1 MLNIFFTYT
10 KILFWVF
17 LGLLVILDVAKK
29 GFIHNFI
36 FKFIEAFPFFIKDV
50 FTTNWKEFRGYGFHI
65 YCGLGGSGKTI
76 SIVNYLLAMKQKYPK
91 LKIYTN
97 FYFPAG
103 DGIIKDWKD
112 LIETTNYETVEITKE
127 EYEKLKKYKPN
138 KEGKEKEFWA
148 ENTEIVDEETGEIID
163 TEKYYRIVN
172 HGVIF
177 GFDEIHMTLNSDKWK
192 DRPDDL
198 LYYISQQRKM
208 HKQIVASSQVFTR
221 IDKILREQT
230 NYVVECSS
238 FLMGRLVVNRF
249 YHTEEYIAN
258 DEKKDKG
265 TRKRKV
271 KAYRIFIARDFIRN
285 SYDTE
290 EIMKDLKVAKSKDKQ
305 LVDLIKEYSK
315 KEISSNEYFF

>member
-1 MLNIFFTYT
+1 MSSIFFTFF
-10 KILFWVF
+10 KIMICFF
-17 LGLLVILDVAKK
+17 IGLLIFLDFAKK

-36 FKFIEAFPFFIKDV
+36 FKFIEAFPYFIKD
-50 FTTNWKEFRGYGFHI
+50 FITMDKKEFRGYGFHI
-65 YCGLGGSGKTI
+65 FCGLGGSGKTI

-97 FYFPAG
+97 FFFPAG
-103 DGIIKDWKD
+103 DGIIKNWKD
-112 LIETTNYETVEITKE
+112 LIEITNYEEIEILKE
-127 EYEKLKKYKPN
+127 EYDKLKKYKPN
-138 KEGKEKEFWA
+138 KEGKEFYIK
-148 ENTEIVDEETGEIID
+148 DEKFFKII
-163 TEKYYRIVN
+163 N
-172 HGVIF
+172 HGVLF

-230 NYVVECSS
+230 NFVVECNS
-238 FLMGRLVVNRF
+238 FLLGRLVVNRY

-265 TRKRKV
+265 NKKRKV
-271 KAYRIFIARDFIRN
+271 AKYNIFIAKDFIRN

-290 EIMKDLKVAKSKDKQ
+290 EIMKDLKLGKSKEKQ
-305 LVDLIKEYSK
+305 LVDLFN
-315 KEISSNEYFF
+315 EINRERTLEE

>member
-1 MLNIFFTYT
+1 MSSIFFTFF
-10 KILFWVF
+10 KIMIYFF
-17 LGLLVILDVAKK
+17 IGLLIFLDFAKK

-36 FKFIEAFPFFIKDV
+36 FKFIEAFPYFIKD
-50 FTTNWKEFRGYGFHI
+50 FITMNKKEFRGYGFHI
-65 YCGLGGSGKTI
+65 FCGLGGSGKTI

-103 DGIIKDWKD
+103 DGIIKNWKD
-112 LIETTNYETVEITKE
+112 LIEITNYEEVEILKE

-138 KEGKEKEFWA
+138 KEGKEFYIK
-148 ENTEIVDEETGEIID
+148 DEKFFKII
-163 TEKYYRIVN
+163 N
-172 HGVIF
+172 HGVLF

-230 NYVVECSS
+230 NFVVECNS
-238 FLMGRLVVNRF
+238 FLLGRLVVNRY

-265 TRKRKV
+265 NKKRKV
-271 KAYRIFIARDFIRN
+271 AKYNIFIAKDFIRN

-290 EIMKDLKVAKSKDKQ
+290 EIMKDLKLGKSKEKQ
-305 LVDLIKEYSK
+305 LVDLFN
-315 KEISSNEYFF
+315 EINRERTLEE

>member
-1 MLNIFFTYT
+1 MIQIFITFF
-10 KILFWVF
+10 KIMIWFFV
-17 LGLLVILDVAKK
+17 GLLIFLDIAKK

-36 FKFIEAFPFFIKDV
+36 FKFIESFPLFIKD
-50 FTTNWKEFRGYGFHI
+50 FITMDKKEFRGYGFHI

-112 LIETTNYETVEITKE
+112 LIEITNYETVEITQE
-127 EYEKLKKYKPN
+127 EYEKLKKFKPN
-138 KEGKEKEFWA
+138 KEGKNGEFW
-148 ENTEIVDEETGEIID
+148 TEDVEITNEETGEIETI
-163 TEKYYRIVN
+163 TNYYKIIN

-230 NYVVECSS
+230 NYVVECNS
-238 FLMGRLVVNRF
+238 FLLGRLVVNRF

-265 TRKRKV
+265 SRKRKV

-290 EIMKDLKVAKSKDKQ
+290 EIMKDLKVGKSKDKQ

-315 KEISSNEYFF
+315 KEFSNSDD

>member
-1 MLNIFFTYT
+1 MSSIFFTFF
-10 KILFWVF
+10 KIMICFFV
-17 LGLLVILDVAKK
+17 GLLIFLDFAKK

-36 FKFIEAFPFFIKDV
+36 FKFIEAFPYFIKD
-50 FTTNWKEFRGYGFHI
+50 FITMDKKEFRGYGFHI
-65 YCGLGGSGKTI
+65 FCGLGGSGKTI

-97 FYFPAG
+97 FFFPAG
-103 DGIIKDWKD
+103 DGIIKNWKD
-112 LIETTNYETVEITKE
+112 LIEITNYEEIEILKE

-138 KEGKEKEFWA
+138 KEGKEFYIK
-148 ENTEIVDEETGEIID
+148 DEKFFKII
-163 TEKYYRIVN
+163 N
-172 HGVIF
+172 HGVLF

-230 NYVVECSS
+230 NFVVECNS
-238 FLMGRLVVNRF
+238 FLLGRLVVNRY

-265 TRKRKV
+265 NKKRKV
-271 KAYRIFIARDFIRN
+271 AKYNIFIAKDFIRN

-290 EIMKDLKVAKSKDKQ
+290 EIMKDLKLGKSKEKQ
-305 LVDLIKEYSK
+305 LVDLFN
-315 KEISSNEYFF
+315 EINRERTLEE

>member
-1 MLNIFFTYT
+1 MSSIFFTFF
-10 KILFWVF
+10 KIMICFFV
-17 LGLLVILDVAKK
+17 GLLIFLDFAKK

-36 FKFIEAFPFFIKDV
+36 FKFIEAFPLFIKD
-50 FTTNWKEFRGYGFHI
+50 FITMNKKEFRGYGFHI
-65 YCGLGGSGKTI
+65 FCGLGGSGKTI
-76 SIVNYLLAMKQKYPK
+76 SIVNYLLAMKQKYSK

-97 FYFPAG
+97 FFFPAG
-103 DGIIKDWKD
+103 DGIIKNWKD
-112 LIETTNYETVEITKE
+112 LIEITNYEEIEILKE

-138 KEGKEKEFWA
+138 KEGKEFYIK
-148 ENTEIVDEETGEIID
+148 DEKFFKII
-163 TEKYYRIVN
+163 N
-172 HGVIF
+172 HGVLF

-230 NYVVECSS
+230 NFVVECNS
-238 FLMGRLVVNRF
+238 FLLGRLVVNRY

-265 TRKRKV
+265 NKKRKV
-271 KAYRIFIARDFIRN
+271 AKYNIFIAKDFIRN

-290 EIMKDLKVAKSKDKQ
+290 EIMKDLKLGKSKEKQ
-305 LVDLIKEYSK
+305 LVDLFN
-315 KEISSNEYFF
+315 EINRERTLEE

>member
-1 MLNIFFTYT
+1 MFDTFFIFLKF
-10 KILFWVF
+10 IGWFF
-17 LGLLVILDVAKK
+17 IGLLIFLDIAKK

-36 FKFIEAFPFFIKDV
+36 SMFIKAVPYAVKDFIV
-50 FTTNWKEFRGYGFHI
+50 MNKKEFRGYGFHI

-103 DGIIKDWKD
+103 DGIIKNWKD
-112 LIETTNYETVEITKE
+112 LIEITNYETIEITEKE
-127 EYEKLKKYKPN
+127 YNKLQLIRPK
-138 KEGKEKEFWA
+138 KEGKDKEYYQ
-148 ENTEIVDEETGEIID
+148 EDN
-163 TEKYYRIVN
+163 KYYRVVN
-172 HGVIF
+172 HGVLF
-177 GFDEIHMTLNSDKWK
+177 GFDEIHMTLSSDKWK

-221 IDKILREQT
+221 IDKTLREQT
-230 NYVVECSS
+230 NFVIECSS
-238 FLMGRLVVNRF
+238 CLLGRLVVNKY

-265 TRKRKV
+265 TKKRKI
-271 KAYRIFIARDFIRN
+271 KKYNIFIAKDFIRN

-290 EIMKDLKVAKSKDKQ
+290 EIMKDLKVGKSKEKQ
-305 LVDLIKEYSK
+305 LVDLLKDYSK
-315 KEISSNEYFF
+315 ENSEWK

>member
-1 MLNIFFTYT
+1 MIQIFITFF
-10 KILFWVF
+10 KIMIWFFV
-17 LGLLVILDVAKK
+17 GLLIFLDIAKK

-36 FKFIEAFPFFIKDV
+36 FKFIESFPLFIKDFV
-50 FTTNWKEFRGYGFHI
+50 TMDKKEFRGYGFHI

-112 LIETTNYETVEITKE
+112 LIEITNYETVEITQE
-127 EYEKLKKYKPN
+127 EYEKLKKFKTN
-138 KEGKEKEFWA
+138 KEGKNGEFW
-148 ENTEIVDEETGEIID
+148 TEDVELTNEETGEIETI
-163 TEKYYRIVN
+163 TNYYKIIN

-230 NYVVECSS
+230 NYVVECNS
-238 FLMGRLVVNRF
+238 FLLGRLVVNRF
-249 YHTEEYIAN
+249 YYTEEYIAN

-265 TRKRKV
+265 SRKRKV
-271 KAYRIFIARDFIRN
+271 KNYRIFIARDFIRN

-290 EIMKDLKVAKSKDKQ
+290 EIMKDLKVGKSKDKQ

-315 KEISSNEYFF
+315 KEFSNSDD

>member
-1 MLNIFFTYT
+1 MIQIFITFF
-10 KILFWVF
+10 KIMIWFFIV
-17 LGLLVILDVAKK
+17 LLIFLDVAKK

-36 FKFIEAFPFFIKDV
+36 FKFIESFPLFIKDFV
-50 FTTNWKEFRGYGFHI
+50 TMDKKEFRGYGFHI

-112 LIETTNYETVEITKE
+112 LIEITNYETVEITQE
-127 EYEKLKKYKPN
+127 EYEKLKKFKPN
-138 KEGKEKEFWA
+138 KEGKNGEFW
-148 ENTEIVDEETGEIID
+148 TEDVEFTNEETGEIETI
-163 TEKYYRIVN
+163 TNYYKIIN

-230 NYVVECSS
+230 NYVVECNS
-238 FLMGRLVVNRF
+238 FLLGRLVVNRF

-265 TRKRKV
+265 SRKRKV
-271 KAYRIFIARDFIRN
+271 KTYRIFIARDFIRN

-290 EIMKDLKVAKSKDKQ
+290 EIMKDLKVGKSKDKQ

-315 KEISSNEYFF
+315 KEFSNSDD

>member
-1 MLNIFFTYT
+1 MFSIFFTFF
-10 KILFWVF
+10 KIMIYFF
-17 LGLLVILDVAKK
+17 IGLLIFLDFAKK

-36 FKFIEAFPFFIKDV
+36 FKFIESFPLFIKD
-50 FTTNWKEFRGYGFHI
+50 FITMDKKEFRGYGFHI
-65 YCGLGGSGKTI
+65 FCGLGGSGKTI

-97 FYFPAG
+97 FFFPAG
-103 DGIIKDWKD
+103 DGIIKNWKD
-112 LIETTNYETVEITKE
+112 LIEITNYEEVEILKE

-138 KEGKEKEFWA
+138 KEGKEFYIK
-148 ENTEIVDEETGEIID
+148 DEKFFKII
-163 TEKYYRIVN
+163 N
-172 HGVIF
+172 HGVLF

-230 NYVVECSS
+230 NFVVECNS
-238 FLMGRLVVNRF
+238 FLLGRLVVNRY

-265 TRKRKV
+265 NKKRKV
-271 KAYRIFIARDFIRN
+271 AKYNIFIAKDFIRN

-290 EIMKDLKVAKSKDKQ
+290 EIMKDLKLGKSKEKQ
-305 LVDLIKEYSK
+305 LVDLFN
-315 KEISSNEYFF
+315 EINRERTLEE

>member
-1 MLNIFFTYT
+1 MASIFITFF
-10 KILFWVF
+10 KIMIWFF
-17 LGLLVILDVAKK
+17 IGLLIFLDFAKK

-36 FKFIEAFPFFIKDV
+36 FKFIEAFPLFIKD
-50 FTTNWKEFRGYGFHI
+50 FIAMDKKEFIGYGFHI
-65 YCGLGGSGKTI
+65 FCGLGGSGKTI

-103 DGIIKDWKD
+103 DGIIKNWKD
-112 LIETTNYETVEITKE
+112 LIEITNYEEIEITQE
-127 EYEKLKKYKPN
+127 EYEKLKKCKPN
-138 KEGKEKEFWA
+138 KEGVE
-148 ENTEIVDEETGEIID
+148 
-163 TEKYYRIVN
+163 YYIQDNLYYKVIN
-172 HGVIF
+172 HGVLF

-230 NYVVECSS
+230 NFVVECNS
-238 FLMGRLVVNRF
+238 FLLGRLVVNRY

-265 TRKRKV
+265 NKKRKV
-271 KAYRIFIARDFIRN
+271 AKYNIFIAKDFIRN

-290 EIMKDLKVAKSKDKQ
+290 EIMKDLKLGKSKEKQ
-305 LVDLIKEYSK
+305 LVDLFN
-315 KEISSNEYFF
+315 EINRERTLNDASDN

>member
-1 MLNIFFTYT
+1 MIQIFITFF
-10 KILFWVF
+10 KIMIWFFIV
-17 LGLLVILDVAKK
+17 LLIFLDVAKK

-36 FKFIEAFPFFIKDV
+36 FKFIESFPLFIKDFV
-50 FTTNWKEFRGYGFHI
+50 TMDKKEFRGYGFHI

-112 LIETTNYETVEITKE
+112 LIEITNYETVEITQE
-127 EYEKLKKYKPN
+127 EYEKLKKFKPN
-138 KEGKEKEFWA
+138 KESKNGEFW
-148 ENTEIVDEETGEIID
+148 TEDVEFTNEETGEIETI
-163 TEKYYRIVN
+163 TNYYKIIN

-230 NYVVECSS
+230 NYVVECNS
-238 FLMGRLVVNRF
+238 FLLGRLVVNRF

-265 TRKRKV
+265 SRKRKV
-271 KAYRIFIARDFIRN
+271 KNYRIFIARDFIRN

-290 EIMKDLKVAKSKDKQ
+290 EIMKDLKVGKSKDKQ

-315 KEISSNEYFF
+315 KEFSNSDD

>member
-1 MLNIFFTYT
+1 MSSIFFTFF
-10 KILFWVF
+10 KIMICFFV
-17 LGLLVILDVAKK
+17 GLLIFLDFAKK

-36 FKFIEAFPFFIKDV
+36 FKFIEAFPLFIKD
-50 FTTNWKEFRGYGFHI
+50 FITMNKKEFRGYGFHI
-65 YCGLGGSGKTI
+65 FCGLGGSGKTI

-103 DGIIKDWKD
+103 DGIIKNWKD
-112 LIETTNYETVEITKE
+112 LIEITNYEEVEILKE
-127 EYEKLKKYKPN
+127 EYEKLKKYKTN
-138 KEGKEKEFWA
+138 KEGKEFYIK
-148 ENTEIVDEETGEIID
+148 DEKFFKII
-163 TEKYYRIVN
+163 N
-172 HGVIF
+172 HGVLF

-230 NYVVECSS
+230 NFVVECNS
-238 FLMGRLVVNRF
+238 FLLGRLVVNRY

-265 TRKRKV
+265 NKKRKV
-271 KAYRIFIARDFIRN
+271 AKYNIFIAKDFIRN

-290 EIMKDLKVAKSKDKQ
+290 EIMKDLKLGKSKEKQ
-305 LVDLIKEYSK
+305 LVDLFN
-315 KEISSNEYFF
+315 EINRERTLEE

>member
-1 MLNIFFTYT
+1 MFSIFFTFF
-10 KILFWVF
+10 KIMIYFF
-17 LGLLVILDVAKK
+17 IGLLIFLDFAKK

-36 FKFIEAFPFFIKDV
+36 FKFIEAFPYFIKD
-50 FTTNWKEFRGYGFHI
+50 FITINKKEFRGYGFHI
-65 YCGLGGSGKTI
+65 FCGLGGSGKTI

-103 DGIIKDWKD
+103 DGIIKNWKD
-112 LIETTNYETVEITKE
+112 LIEITNYEEVEILKE

-138 KEGKEKEFWA
+138 KEGKEFYIK
-148 ENTEIVDEETGEIID
+148 DEKFFKII
-163 TEKYYRIVN
+163 N
-172 HGVIF
+172 HGVLF

-230 NYVVECSS
+230 NFVVECNS
-238 FLMGRLVVNRF
+238 FLLGRLVVNRY

-265 TRKRKV
+265 NKKRKV
-271 KAYRIFIARDFIRN
+271 AKYNIFIAKDFIRN

-290 EIMKDLKVAKSKDKQ
+290 EIMKDLKLGKSKEKQ
-305 LVDLIKEYSK
+305 LVDLFN
-315 KEISSNEYFF
+315 EINRERTLEE

>member
-1 MLNIFFTYT
+1 MSSIFFTFF
-10 KILFWVF
+10 KIMICFFV
-17 LGLLVILDVAKK
+17 GLLIFLDFAKK

-36 FKFIEAFPFFIKDV
+36 FKFIEVFPLFIKD
-50 FTTNWKEFRGYGFHI
+50 FITMDKKEFRGYGFHI
-65 YCGLGGSGKTI
+65 FCGLGGSGKTI

-97 FYFPAG
+97 FFFPAG
-103 DGIIKDWKD
+103 DGIIKNWKD
-112 LIETTNYETVEITKE
+112 LIEITNYEEIEITKE

-138 KEGKEKEFWA
+138 KEGKEFYIK
-148 ENTEIVDEETGEIID
+148 D
-163 TEKYYRIVN
+163 EKYFKIIN
-172 HGVIF
+172 HGVLF

-230 NYVVECSS
+230 NFVVECNS
-238 FLMGRLVVNRF
+238 FLLGRLVVNRY

-265 TRKRKV
+265 NKKRKV
-271 KAYRIFIARDFIRN
+271 AKYNIFIAKDFIRN

-290 EIMKDLKVAKSKDKQ
+290 EIMKDLKVGKSKEKQ
-305 LVDLIKEYSK
+305 LVDLFN
-315 KEISSNEYFF
+315 EINRERTLEE